1 MCPHKIKLPKK
12 KKRKTTHKLSGIN
25 IRACW
30 HGCGGEKKLPRVFD
44 VMLKTYR
51 DHFGE
56 IRLFP
61 ILRRNTALRTGRTA
75 LPSMHQCVFNT
86 AIILT
91 SKYAGIPQET
101 GAALPRNTGSFRTYG
116 SVTMTTSPM
125 HPLGPINPVIRTL

>member
-1 MCPHKIKLPKK
+1 MLA
-12 KKRKTTHKLSGIN
+12 RL
-25 IRACW
+25 R
-30 HGCGGEKKLPRVFD
+30 GEKKLPRVFD

>member
-1 MCPHKIKLPKK
+1 MLA
-12 KKRKTTHKLSGIN
+12 RLQ
-25 IRACW
+25 
-30 HGCGGEKKLPRVFD
+30 GEKKLPRVFD

-91 SKYAGIPQET
+91 SKYSGIPQET
-101 GAALPRNTGSFRTYG
+101 GAALPCTQAHLE
-116 SVTMTTSPM
+116 PM
-125 HPLGPINPVIRTL
+125 ALLP